1 MDAGRSRPARSQIE
15 GPMMGEGRGVETVRV
30 WVNVVTKV
38 AIARP
43 RRRRVALVV
52 RRRVLGGCPR
62 PMLLPTAAAAGAAA
76 GAAARALGRPS
87 APNVNRR
94 DGPSRPERRAEQ
106 NAALSDKLSRQE
118 APPHVR
124 ARNISQGSAAPRRRC
139 DDRATSGRRLPFTAP
154 QKIRR
159 AKLESGR
166 VKRDRAAGSRA
177 SPAPGLRR
185 SHVGPRRAAE

>member
-76 GAAARALGRPS
+76 GP
-87 APNVNRR
+87 RR
-94 DGPSRPERRAEQ
+94 VRWV
-106 NAALSDKLSRQE
+106 
-118 APPHVR
+118 VR
-124 ARNISQGSAAPRRRC
+124 ARPMSTAATDRRVPSAAPSKTLPSQ
-139 DDRATSGRRLPFTAP
+139 TSSQDKRLPRTCARGISPRAP
-154 QKIRR
+154 RLLADDATTERPAGDASRSRPPRR
-159 AKLESGR
+159 YGGLKLESS

>member
-76 GAAARALGRPS
+76 GPRRVRWVVRARPMSTAATDRRVPS
-87 APNVNRR
+87 AA
-94 DGPSRPERRAEQ
+94 PSKTLPSQTSPQTRG
-106 NAALSDKLSRQE
+106 S
-118 APPHVR
+118 PHVR

-139 DDRATSGRRLPFTAP
+139 DDRATSGRRLPFTTP
-154 QKIRR
+154 GRYGGL
-159 AKLESGR
+159 KLESR
-166 VKRDRAAGSRA
+166 VKRDRDAGSRA

>member
-106 NAALSDKLSRQE
+106 NAALSDKLSDKRQE
-118 APPHVR
+118 LPR
-124 ARNISQGSAAPRRRC
+124 TCARNISKGSAAPRRRC
-139 DDRATSGRRLPFTAP
+139 DDRATSGRRLPFTTP
-154 QKIRR
+154 GRYGGL
-159 AKLESGR
+159 KLESR

>member
-1 MDAGRSRPARSQIE
+1 
-15 GPMMGEGRGVETVRV
+15 MGEGRGVETVRV

-106 NAALSDKLSRQE
+106 NAALSDKLSDKRLP
-118 APPHVR
+118 AR
-124 ARNISQGSAAPRRRC
+124 ARAEY
-139 DDRATSGRRLPFTAP
+139 L
-154 QKIRR
+154 
-159 AKLESGR
+159 
-166 VKRDRAAGSRA
+166 
-177 SPAPGLRR
+177 PGLRGSSQTMR
-185 SHVGPRRAAE
+185 RPSDQRETPPVHGPPEDTEGLS

>member
-106 NAALSDKLSRQE
+106 NAALSDKLSDKRL
-118 APPHVR
+118 PR
-124 ARNISQGSAAPRRRC
+124 TCARGISPRAPRLLADDATTERPAGDASRSRPPRRY
-139 DDRATSGRRLPFTAP
+139 GGL
-154 QKIRR
+154 
-159 AKLESGR
+159 KLESR

-177 SPAPGLRR
+177 SPAPGIRR

>member
-15 GPMMGEGRGVETVRV
+15 GPMMGERSRNGPRLGKCRNQSRYRSPASTACGARRAPPGPWRLPEADAVAHCGCGRGCGRGCGACAGSSER
-30 WVNVVTKV
+30 
-38 AIARP
+38 AQCQPP
-43 RRRRVALVV
+43 RRTVAS
-52 RRRVLGGCPR
+52 
-62 PMLLPTAAAAGAAA
+62 
-76 GAAARALGRPS
+76 RAP
-87 APNVNRR
+87 
-94 DGPSRPERRAEQ
+94 RRAKRCPLRQ
-106 NAALSDKLSRQE
+106 ALRQE

>member
-1 MDAGRSRPARSQIE
+1 
-15 GPMMGEGRGVETVRV
+15 MGEGRGVETVRV

-43 RRRRVALVV
+43 RRRRVALV

-106 NAALSDKLSRQE
+106 NAALSDKFSDKRLP
-118 APPHVR
+118 AR
-124 ARNISQGSAAPRRRC
+124 ARAEYLPGLRGSSQTMRRPSDQRETPPVHDPR
-139 DDRATSGRRLPFTAP
+139 
-154 QKIRR
+154 KIRR
-159 AKLESGR
+159 A
-166 VKRDRAAGSRA
+166 
-177 SPAPGLRR
+177 
-185 SHVGPRRAAE
+185 

>member
-106 NAALSDKLSRQE
+106 NAALSDKLSDKRL
-118 APPHVR
+118 PR
-124 ARNISQGSAAPRRRC
+124 TCARGISPRAPRLLADDATTERPAGDASRFTSPRRY
-139 DDRATSGRRLPFTAP
+139 GGL
-154 QKIRR
+154 
-159 AKLESGR
+159 KLESS

>member
-106 NAALSDKLSRQE
+106 NAALSDKLSDKRL
-118 APPHVR
+118 PR
-124 ARNISQGSAAPRRRC
+124 TCARGISPRAPRLLADDATTERPAGDASRFTTPRRY
-139 DDRATSGRRLPFTAP
+139 GGL
-154 QKIRR
+154 
-159 AKLESGR
+159 KLESR

>member
-76 GAAARALGRPS
+76 GPRRVRWVVRARPMSTAATDRRVPS
-87 APNVNRR
+87 AAPSKTLPSQTSSQRR
-94 DGPSRPERRAEQ
+94 GS
-106 NAALSDKLSRQE
+106 
-118 APPHVR
+118 PHVR

>member
-1 MDAGRSRPARSQIE
+1 MDAGRPRPARSQIE

-106 NAALSDKLSRQE
+106 NAALSDNSQTSSQTRGSP
-118 APPHVR
+118 AR
-124 ARNISQGSAAPRRRC
+124 ARAGHILRLRGSSQTMRRPSDQRETPPVHDPR
-139 DDRATSGRRLPFTAP
+139 
-154 QKIRR
+154 KIRR
-159 AKLESGR
+159 A
-166 VKRDRAAGSRA
+166 
-177 SPAPGLRR
+177 
-185 SHVGPRRAAE
+185 